1 MNNHRTIEPI
11 ETPDKYYK
19 NEKMKEITAKRISEL
34 VKFNKKFEKF
44 IEKENKLDNRSN
56 IKMLDYGYY
65 G

>member
-1 MNNHRTIEPI
+1 MNNHKTIEPI
-11 ETPDKYYK
+11 END
-19 NEKMKEITAKRISEL
+19 EVEIVKLKQETAKRISEL

-65 G
+65 E

>member
-1 MNNHRTIEPI
+1 MNNHKTIEPI
-11 ETPDKYYK
+11 END
-19 NEKMKEITAKRISEL
+19 EVEIVKLKQETAKRISEL